1 MPDKPQA
8 ASELV
13 EIYKLLIEMAD
24 RVSQRR
30 QAANSFYLSVNT
42 LLLGSSAYL
51 LPSPQQVQG
60 ILVITVAG
68 VAISVLWVWNI
79 LSYKTL
85 NTAKFAVIQE
95 LEKSLSVQP
104 YTDEWTRLDPEQD
117 GERHTPFHKVEMFV
131 PWVFLTA
138 YVVQG
143 GIALY
148 KTFCS

>member
-1 MPDKPQA
+1 MPDNQQA
-8 ASELV
+8 SSERL

-51 LPSPQQVQG
+51 LPTPQQIQG

-68 VAISVLWVWNI
+68 MAISVLWIWNI

-85 NTAKFAVIQE
+85 NTAKFAVIQD
-95 LEKSLSVQP
+95 LEKSLTIQP

-117 GERHTPFHKVEMFV
+117 GERHTPFHRVELFV
-131 PWVFLTA
+131 PWVFFTA
-138 YVVQG
+138 YIVQG
-143 GIALY
+143 AIAVY
-148 KTFCS
+148 KIACS